1 MSSNIKQGFEK
12 KLITIAI
19 ADLHFTKTL
28 SGRVKQGRKYL
39 QILSSAREIGLIE
52 PPVVIFSSKK
62 GKYLLLDGH
71 LRIMALR
78 ELGEEQVK
86 CLVSVD
92 DEGYT
97 YNKFVNRLSVIQEHK
112 MITKALN
119 GGVSEEKL
127 ALLLNLDI
135 KSIRDKKNM
144 LDGVCPEAADL
155 LKDKIMSSHVF
166 RILKKMKPMRQI
178 KVARLMNDQNRYSQ
192 AYASAL
198 LDGSSADQLVGEA
211 KKKKLSPA
219 AVEKRLRLEEESVA
233 LGENVRALNDSFGR
247 DMLYLNIIQSYLK
260 RWMQNEKVVNYLQKY
275 HPEICEKIFEIAV
288 LDFFKLK
295 SAG

>member
-1 MSSNIKQGFEK
+1 MSFKIKEGFEK

-28 SGRVKQGRKYL
+28 SVHAKQGQKYL
-39 QILSSAREIGLIE
+39 QILSTAREVGLIE
-52 PPVVIFSSKK
+52 PPVVIFSSKER
-62 GKYLLLDGH
+62 KYLLLDGH

-78 ELGEEQVK
+78 ELGEKQVK

-97 YNKFVNRLSVIQEHK
+97 YNKFVNRLSVVQEHK
-112 MITKALN
+112 MIMKALN

-127 ALLLNLDI
+127 ALSLNLDI

-144 LDGVCPEAADL
+144 LDGVCPEAVDL
-155 LKDKIMSSHVF
+155 LKDKIMSIHVF

-178 KVARLMNDQNRYSQ
+178 KVARLMNDQNRYGQ
-192 AYASAL
+192 AYARVL
-198 LDGSSADQLVGEA
+198 LDGTSADQLVGGA
-211 KKKKLSPA
+211 KKKNFSPA
-219 AVEKRLRLEEESVA
+219 AVEKRMRLEEENIA
-233 LGENVRALNDSFGR
+233 LSENIRALNDSYGT

-260 RWMQNEKVVNYLQKY
+260 RWMHNEKVASYLKKY
-275 HPEICEKIFEIAV
+275 HPEIHERFFEIAGF
-288 LDFFKLK
+288 DFFKLK
-295 SAG
+295 STG